1 MSTATHPTSIRLSKE
16 TLALLDQRARETK
29 RSRSFL
35 VEQAV
40 RRHLAATAGPI
51 DADETAGK
59 IERLR
64 AFKGVGA
71 KRYGPLSSDEI
82 DVLRRE
88 FSGDDE

>member
-40 RRHLAATAGPI
+40 RRHLGAGP
-51 DADETAGK
+51 ADTEETARK

-64 AFKGVGA
+64 TFKGVGT
-71 KRYGPLSSDEI
+71 KQYGPLSSHEI
-82 DVLRRE
+82 DALRRE

>member
-16 TLALLDQRARETK
+16 TLALLDQRARETR

-40 RRHLAATAGPI
+40 RRHLGTPAEPA
-51 DADETAGK
+51 DMDETARK

-64 AFKGVGA
+64 AFRGA
-71 KRYGPLSSDEI
+71 GTKLYAPLSANEVDN
-82 DVLRRE
+82 LRRE

>member
-1 MSTATHPTSIRLSKE
+1 MSTANQPTSVRLSKQ

-40 RRHLAATAGPI
+40 RRHLAAVTDPADTA
-51 DADETAGK
+51 ETARK

-64 AFKGVGA
+64 AFKGMGTELH
-71 KRYGPLSSDEI
+71 GPLSPNQIGD
-82 DVLRRE
+82 LHRE

>member
-1 MSTATHPTSIRLSKE
+1 MSTATHPTSVRLSKE

-40 RRHLAATAGPI
+40 RRHLAAPAEPGDRSGP
-51 DADETAGK
+51 ARK

-64 AFKGVGA
+64 AFKGLGT
-71 KRYGPLSSDEI
+71 KLYGPLSSDEI
-82 DVLRRE
+82 ADLRRE